1 MPADDHLLDDLAD
14 AILDGAPIDWA
25 GVESRAAGH
34 RPALLDPLRVL
45 EALADVHRDRSA
57 SCPIQ
62 DERRDCPSDATN
74 QRGAEL
80 GRWGHLKLI
89 ELIGRGAFGHV
100 YRARDTRLD
109 RDVALKLLPAS
120 GASGAKRASSI
131 IEEGCLLARV
141 RHPNIVTIY
150 GAERIGDQIGL
161 WMELVKG
168 QTLEQILEQGRRFTV
183 VETVEIGIQ
192 LCRAVSAV
200 HDAGLLHRDIKSHNV
215 MVAEDGRVVLMDF
228 GTGRELGDDSAA
240 GLAGTPLYLAPE
252 LLSDDEPTVRSDV
265 YSVGVLL
272 YHLLT
277 GSYPVQAQSLRE
289 LRRAHESQQRTA
301 VRTVRPD
308 VGAKLALIIDGA
320 IDHAPERRHPT
331 VEALRLDLAA
341 LNPRSRI
348 ARVPYRLSLLA
359 AILLVLV
366 LFIAWEVVGRSAGS
380 SRGPSAF
387 LAGVG
392 GLNPAGVAGANPSAQ
407 PIIAVLPFENLST
420 EPDSGY
426 LVDGVSDEIIRNLQL
441 VQGLHGQV
449 RSRASSFAFKGKR
462 RNLGNVGEQLGAN
475 LVVEGSVLRSGNR
488 LRVNVQL
495 VRVAGEER
503 LWAEQF
509 DRELTDI
516 FAIQDQISRAIIEK
530 LRLTFGTGQR
540 RYDLDIDTY
549 LLYLKARAVLSKR
562 GAQDARAARDLFQ
575 QVVERDPGFA
585 PAYAGLAEAYGLL
598 SHQTLSPGA
607 AEAAL
612 SLIQQTAAKALE
624 LDPLLAEGHAAMGF
638 FQAWKYDW
646 DNAHTSFRRAIDL
659 NPGLTQTYLNYW
671 TTTLLPLQRLE
682 EAEPLL
688 RVAMRTDPRSGI
700 VHHELGFLKLVAGRF
715 EEAISDYERARGL
728 DADLPYVDQHLG
740 RALTFAGKWSEALSL
755 WETKR
760 DLYGRGYWK
769 DQPGGQPW
777 LAAAYVRAG
786 RRAEVERMAESR
798 VEPYRLA
805 LIHAALGNKDLTFD
819 ALSRAAE
826 TVPHRVAELLA
837 YPEMRLLRG
846 DPRLA
851 ALRKMLRLPS

>member
-1 MPADDHLLDDLAD
+1 VPADDDLLGDLAD

-25 GVESRAAGH
+25 GVESRANGD
-34 RPALLDPLRVL
+34 RRALLDRLRVL
-45 EALADVHRDRSA
+45 AALADVHRDRA
-57 SCPIQ
+57 AAGPTP
-62 DERRDCPSDATN
+62 DERRDAPPEATDQRDAD
-74 QRGAEL
+74 L

-89 ELIGRGAFGHV
+89 ELIGRGAFGQV

-120 GASGAKRASSI
+120 GACGAKRASSI
-131 IEEGCLLARV
+131 IEEGRLLARV

-168 QTLEQILEQGRRFTV
+168 QTLEQILKQGRRFTAA
-183 VETVEIGIQ
+183 ETVEIGIQ
-192 LCRAVSAV
+192 LCRAISAV
-200 HDAGLLHRDIKSHNV
+200 HGAGLLHRDIKSHNV

-228 GTGRELGDDSAA
+228 GTGRELADDSTA
-240 GLAGTPLYLAPE
+240 GLAGTPLCLAPE
-252 LLSDDEPTVRSDV
+252 LLSGQEPSIRSDV

-277 GSYPVQAQSLRE
+277 GSYPVQAQSLRD
-289 LRRAHESQQRTA
+289 LRLAHESQHRTA

-308 VGAKLALIIDGA
+308 VGPRLARIIDRA
-320 IDHAPERRHPT
+320 IDQAPERRHPS
-331 VEALRLDLAA
+331 VDALRLDLAA
-341 LNPRSRI
+341 LEPHSRA
-348 ARVPYRLSLLA
+348 ARVRDALSLPA
-359 AILLVLV
+359 AILVV
-366 LFIAWEVVGRSAGS
+366 SFIAWELGGRYAGS
-380 SRGPSAF
+380 SSTPIALLGR
-387 LAGVG
+387 VG
-392 GLNPAGVAGANPSAQ
+392 GLNPAGVASAHTAAQ

-426 LVDGVSDEIIRNLQL
+426 FVDGLSDEIIRNLQV

-449 RSRASSFAFKGKR
+449 RSRASSFAFKGKQR
-462 RNLGNVGEQLGAN
+462 DLRDVGEQLGAN

-495 VRVAGEER
+495 VQVAGEVR

-509 DRELTDI
+509 DRELKDI
-516 FAIQDQISRAIIEK
+516 FAIQDQISRAIVET

-540 RYDLDIDTY
+540 RYDVDIDTY

-562 GAQDARAARDLFQ
+562 GPLDAKAAGDLFQ
-575 QVVERDPGFA
+575 QVVEWDSGFA
-585 PAYAGLAEAYGLL
+585 PAYAGLAEAYGLV

-612 SLIQQTAAKALE
+612 PLIQQAASKALE

-638 FQAWKYDW
+638 VHAWKYDW
-646 DNAHTSFRRAIDL
+646 ENARKSFRRAIDV

-688 RVAMRTDPRSGI
+688 QVAMRTDPRSGI

-715 EEAISDYERARGL
+715 EEAIADYMRAREL

-740 RALTFAGKWSEALSL
+740 RALTFAGRWPEALSL
-755 WETKR
+755 WETR
-760 DLYGRGYWK
+760 LDPYGNGYWK
-769 DQPGGQPW
+769 DRPGGQPW
-777 LAAAYVRAG
+777 LAAAYVQAG
-786 RRAEVERMAESR
+786 RRADVERMAETHD
-798 VEPYRLA
+798 EPYRLA
-805 LIHAALGNKDLTFD
+805 LIHAALGNRDRTFEE
-819 ALSRAAE
+819 LNRAAE

-851 ALRKMLRLPS
+851 TLRTRLRLQ